1 MDSEKQMNCSSE
13 MSKYL
18 MNNNVAY
25 RLRIPISVLIA
36 IVVSV
41 FMKKASSIN
50 NFLIAHVLIP
60 IGVFLIIWFII
71 DVSVRNTISKDKLR
85 ELEDRCENVMNMNVN
100 DDILNL
106 RKEKND
112 MAKLLNSEW
121 QQENMKSNTEI
132 ETEIKTETE
141 TEIETVH
148 NVADYI
154 STDKHHLK
162 SINQEPIEK
171 KKIKNTVSSID
182 EDKYGHENSNYLNG
196 VRRYYSNVNK
206 ESNED
211 HESECLGGDDRC
223 SPLCSGSGKNPCNL
237 VAPIPGPQWQVQ
249 KAATV
254 QNRMNHNVYTEASC
268 PIR

>member
-1 MDSEKQMNCSSE
+1 MNSEKQMNCSSE

-18 MNNNVAY
+18 MNNNIAY

-71 DVSVRNTISKDKLR
+71 DVSVRNTLSKDKLR
-85 ELEDRCENVMNMNVN
+85 ELEDRCENVMNTNVGG
-100 DDILNL
+100 DILNL
-106 RKEKND
+106 RREQNE
-112 MAKLLNSEW
+112 MTKLLTPQKE
-121 QQENMKSNTEI
+121 QENMTSNTEI
-132 ETEIKTETE
+132 E

-171 KKIKNTVSSID
+171 KQIKNTVSSVD

-206 ESNED
+206 ESKED

-254 QNRMNHNVYTEASC
+254 QNRMNHNVYTEAYC
-268 PIR
+268 HIR

>member
-18 MNNNVAY
+18 MNNNIAY

-85 ELEDRCENVMNMNVN
+85 ELEDRCENVMNTNVGE
-100 DDILNL
+100 DILNL
-106 RKEKND
+106 RKEQND
-112 MAKLLNSEW
+112 MKKILNPQQ
-121 QQENMKSNTEI
+121 QQENMTSNTEI
-132 ETEIKTETE
+132 E

-171 KKIKNTVSSID
+171 KQIKNTVSSVD

-223 SPLCSGSGKNPCNL
+223 SPLCSGSGKCNL
-237 VAPIPGPQWQVQ
+237 VAPIPGPQWRVQ